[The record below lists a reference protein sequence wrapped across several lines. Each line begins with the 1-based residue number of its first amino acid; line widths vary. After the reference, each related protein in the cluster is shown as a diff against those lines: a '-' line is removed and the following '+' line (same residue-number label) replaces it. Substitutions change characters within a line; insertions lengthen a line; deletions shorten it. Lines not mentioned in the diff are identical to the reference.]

1 MNNDLARDN
10 TISDG
15 AYRVLSILYSHTEG
29 FEVSANGIAKE
40 LGRSRTTVLKYL
52 GELED
57 ARLLVIERCGEFVDA
72 YHVKPSGERFRED
85 EVARLQTPE
94 PCTDSGQGGVQNLDR
109 GVSNIWTGGCTDS
122 GQGGVQNLYT
132 EEDKEKTKLEHHAEG
147 PPPSAAPR
155 LTPVRTQAEELVQ
168 SVQRT
173 NAVKKKLI
181 KEVNAIIDEGV
192 FGHAEIAAALKA
204 WEAKPDAGP
213 GLLPHLVQPLPL
225 TPLQA
230 AINQARQNGDMTSLR
245 DLGFRW
251 YAPDT
256 PDGMRDPAKVRAWH
270 REQKNAWL
278 DEIEQRATKTA

>member
-1 MNNDLARDN
+1 MNNNLARDN

-168 SVQRT
+168 SVDVP
-173 NAVKKKLI
+173 NAVKKKLT
-181 KEVNAIIDEGV
+181 EQVDTLL
-192 FGHAEIAAALKA
+192 AERIAPERITAALRA
-204 WEAKPDAGP
+204 WEAEPNAKP
-213 GLLPHLVQPLPL
+213 GLLPYLVKPS
-225 TPLQA
+225 PLQA
-230 AINQARQNGDMTSLR
+230 AINQAREDGVMAPLKDF
-245 DLGFRW
+245 GFRW
-251 YAPDT
+251 ETPDT
-256 PDGMRDPAKVRAWH
+256 PDGMRNPAKVKEWH
-270 REQKNAWL
+270 KEQKNAWL
-278 DEIEQRATKTA
+278 DQIERQASKTA